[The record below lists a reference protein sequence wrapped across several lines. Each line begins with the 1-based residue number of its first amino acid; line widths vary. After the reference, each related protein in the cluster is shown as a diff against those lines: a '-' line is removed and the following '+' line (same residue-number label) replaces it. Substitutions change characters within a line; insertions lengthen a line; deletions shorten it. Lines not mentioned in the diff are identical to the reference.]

1 MKGSDRMTIPQ
12 MEQTVETFYSDILR
26 YMVSRIREY
35 ATAEDLTQ
43 ETFFRFI
50 RYAGE
55 LNFPS
60 EKKCKAYLF
69 QTAANVCRDYFSGR
83 EETVELEETI
93 AAPENDHDLALTLET
108 AITRLPDAQR
118 ETAVL
123 YYYHG
128 FRVRE
133 IAGIQKIT
141 VSAVK
146 SRLKQARDTLRIY
159 LEKEGIL

>member
-1 MKGSDRMTIPQ
+1 MTIPQ
-12 MEQTVETFYSDILR
+12 IEQTVERFYSDILR
-26 YMVSRIREY
+26 YMVSRIRER
-35 ATAEDLTQ
+35 AAAEDLTQ

-50 RYAGE
+50 RYAGK

-69 QTAANVCRDYFSGR
+69 QTAANVCRDYFAGW
-83 EETVELEETI
+83 EEMVELDETL
-93 AAPENDHDLALTLET
+93 AAPEDDYDLALTLET
-108 AITRLPDAQR
+108 AIIRLPEPQKEA
-118 ETAVL
+118 AVL

-133 IAGIQKIT
+133 IAGIQQVT

-146 SRLKQARDTLRIY
+146 SRLKQARETLRMY
-159 LEKEGIL
+159 LEKEGIV